1 MCVFIGCDNIKPF
14 EPLKLTYILNQI
26 KIINMMDLFSTPIK
40 SKKVRVG
47 VYAYLY
53 QNGTINIDGRK
64 YIGYSMTE
72 AIRLF
77 RQSN

>member
-1 MCVFIGCDNIKPF
+1 M
-14 EPLKLTYILNQI
+14 Q
-26 KIINMMDLFSTPIK
+26 DLFSTPIR

-47 VYAYLY
+47 IYAYQY

-72 AIRLF
+72 SIRLW
-77 RQSN
+77 RKSNK

>member
-1 MCVFIGCDNIKPF
+1 
-14 EPLKLTYILNQI
+14 
-26 KIINMMDLFSTPIK
+26 MDLFSTPIK

-47 VYAYLY
+47 VYAYQY
-53 QNGTINIDGRK
+53 QNGTINIDGRT